1 MANNQFAVFAFN
13 STQVRTTII
22 DGEAW
27 FVASDIAKSLN
38 YRDADKMT
46 RMLDDDEKGTRIV
59 GTPSGDQEMTIISES
74 GMYHAVLKSRKP
86 EAKPFRK
93 WVTAEVLPAIRKT
106 GKYETTILPA
116 MQSDLQAIVS
126 TISPDGKKKAMVW
139 SRFNRHF
146 KIAKYN
152 QLPCSQ
158 IEEAK
163 RYLIETFLEGEYIE
177 QGEPEASLS
186 IYDIKEKLR
195 VNLNG
200 PTLPL
205 NELLKKLSRAKS
217 FELASE
223 LQKLLQENIE
233 RQILFRCESGM
244 PRRID
249 EQQAIALI
257 ESTTLDSA
265 LSHHYR
271 GLITN
276 VQIMASHLKKMT
288 EAYCSDIGRELDTKP
303 LHLVAA

>member
-106 GKYETTILPA
+106 GKYETTIIPA

-146 KIAKYN
+146 KIAKYS

-233 RQILFRCESGM
+233 RSISYHCESGA
-244 PRRID
+244 PRSINER
-249 EQQAIALI
+249 QAIALI

-265 LSHHYR
+265 LSHQYR
-271 GLITN
+271 GLLNNI
-276 VQIMASHLKKMT
+276 QSIALHLKKMT

-303 LHLVAA
+303 PHLVAA